1 MKFMMSPIWTQIA
14 LIRATMILK
23 QMQTPQVRAKVNP
36 HSIFLEA
43 AWMLWY
49 LLAIRYRAVTPEV
62 VISANADVAFL
73 VEAAGPNYTLFKS
86 FFLFS
91 GLTLGYHLF
100 LWEGEGME
108 LEVKSGNKFCE
119 GI

>member
-1 MKFMMSPIWTQIA
+1 
-14 LIRATMILK
+14 
-23 QMQTPQVRAKVNP
+23 V
-36 HSIFLEA
+36 
-43 AWMLWY
+43 
-49 LLAIRYRAVTPEV
+49 VTPEV
-62 VISANADVAFL
+62 VISANADMAFL
-73 VEAAGPNYTLFKS
+73 VEAAGPSYTFFN

-91 GLTLGYHLF
+91 GLTSGYQLF